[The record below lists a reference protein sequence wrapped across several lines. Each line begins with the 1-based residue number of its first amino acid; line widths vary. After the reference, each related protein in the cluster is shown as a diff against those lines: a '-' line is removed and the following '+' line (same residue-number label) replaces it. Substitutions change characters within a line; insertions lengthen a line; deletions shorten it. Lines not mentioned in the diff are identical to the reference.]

1 MALLVKKTFLTVFMV
16 GLLITAILALVGM
29 IYLSQMAF
37 SDKKQTDGQYFG
49 DTTET
54 QRNIARL
61 AMVVLWIQTAWILI
75 GTFIEKVWTE

>member
-1 MALLVKKTFLTVFMV
+1 
-16 GLLITAILALVGM
+16 M